1 VNGYAAGKGKVMNDV
16 FGVSVAKTLLMLI
29 LSTPSLLQAKESEVA
44 LVDGDDQFIETVVAL
59 RKSVAIKDPYP
70 IVRAIANGFKMERD
84 FGGLYNPAENA
95 VVNFLA
101 VFPLDDHDV
110 RQEYRGEGWQQ
121 LESILQSKTFI
132 ARSKLN
138 RCLPNGKYQNDIVH
152 DEMLCF
158 TQTESGEWRIT
169 SFVNAG
175 D

>member
-1 VNGYAAGKGKVMNDV
+1 MMGDAMNNV
-16 FGVSVAKTLLMLI
+16 LGVSVAKILLMLI
-29 LSTPSLLQAKESEVA
+29 VSMPSLLQAKERELA
-44 LVDGDDQFIETVVAL
+44 LTSAGDQFVETVVAL
-59 RKSVAIKDPYP
+59 RKAVAIKDPYP

-101 VFPLDDHDV
+101 VFPLDDHDI

-121 LESILQSKTFI
+121 LESILRSKTFI
-132 ARSKLN
+132 ARSKVN
-138 RCLPNGKYQNDIVH
+138 RCLPNGNYQNDIVH

-158 TQTESGEWRIT
+158 TKTESGAWRIT

>member
-1 VNGYAAGKGKVMNDV
+1 MRLVMGKAMNNV
-16 FGVSVAKTLLMLI
+16 FGISIEKILLVLI
-29 LSTPSLLQAKESEVA
+29 VVMPSLLQAQEKEFA
-44 LVDGDDQFIETVVAL
+44 LISAGDQFIETVVAL

-101 VFPLDDHDV
+101 VFPLDEHDV

-132 ARSKLN
+132 ARSKIN

-158 TQTESGEWRIT
+158 TQAESGAWRIT